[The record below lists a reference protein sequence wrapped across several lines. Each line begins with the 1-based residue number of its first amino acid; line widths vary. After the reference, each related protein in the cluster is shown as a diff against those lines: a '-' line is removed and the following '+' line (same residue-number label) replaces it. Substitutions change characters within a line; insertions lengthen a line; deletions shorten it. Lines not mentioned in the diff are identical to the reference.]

1 MEEIIFSI
9 GNDGLWVQS
18 LLITHDV
25 QDLRDPQYSKRVALD
40 PQ

>member
-9 GNDGLWVQS
+9 GNDGIWVQS
-18 LLITHDV
+18 LLITHAV

>member
-18 LLITHDV
+18 LLITHAV